1 MAAQGRA
8 PSGELFS
15 RLFFSSSAG
24 SPKIQ
29 MCVYPIRSTHRSL
42 LDNEEPRIRVKARG
56 IRPSGSFFHPDEV
69 VMFGTAAWLGE
80 RRCDRLIVPANIFHP
95 SRARFFNVQSINEF
109 TRVMNSS
116 CFYVLVL

>member
-42 LDNEEPRIRVKARG
+42 LDNEEPRIRVKARSF
-56 IRPSGSFFHPDEV
+56 RLFFHPDEV

-116 CFYVLVL
+116 WFYVLVL